1 MRRTVD
7 VKSKPPLQFTMA
19 RRAMEKAS
27 ATLICV
33 LLGGAVLVA
42 QNKPPSAAAT
52 AHIGKGYEL
61 EQKDQYAEA
70 AQEFRAALATD
81 PGASNARYQLAVC
94 LFALGER
101 EASRK
106 EFESLQ
112 KATHGDPSIT
122 YYLGRLDLL
131 AGDAAGAI
139 HRLEPLMSAPPFPD
153 APFYLGS
160 AYLTKGDVPG
170 AIKWLRK
177 GTQIDPR
184 DFRVHYRLARALQ
197 QAGLRKESEEEY
209 TRSTELRE
217 NYNETARQSTAC
229 NQAIRAKPIEEARA
243 VCNAM
248 FDPNDPDRLTTLGM
262 LYGENGKYAEA
273 IEPLKRAAELD
284 PDSFEVFHNLG
295 LTYFRL
301 KRFPEA
307 RAPLEKAVSL
317 RPDFFGSNALLGAAL
332 YSLKDD
338 QAAYRVLDFA
348 HRLKPE
354 DADTVELLF
363 RVSVILGNQFAGAA
377 DYANSLKFL
386 TRAGELRPGSPE
398 LERRIA
404 EVKSLAR

>member
-1 MRRTVD
+1 
-7 VKSKPPLQFTMA
+7 MA
-19 RRAMEKAS
+19 PRAMEKAS
-27 ATLICV
+27 CTLICV
-33 LLGGAVLVA
+33 LLGFALLLG
-42 QNKPPSAAAT
+42 QDHRPPSAAAT
-52 AHIGKGYEL
+52 AHIGRGYEL
-61 EQKDQYAEA
+61 EQKDRYAEA
-70 AQEFRAALATD
+70 AQEFRAALAID
-81 PGASNARYQLAVC
+81 PAASNARYQLAVC
-94 LFALGER
+94 LFALGEHD
-101 EASRK
+101 ESRK

-112 KATHGDPSIT
+112 KASGGDPSVT

-131 AGDAAGAI
+131 AGNAAGAI
-139 HRLEPLMSAPPFPD
+139 HRLEPIMSAPPFSD

-177 GTQIDPR
+177 GTQTDPR

-197 QAGLRKESEEEY
+197 QAGRRKESEEEY

-217 NYNETARQSTAC
+217 SYNETARQSTAC
-229 NQAIRAKPIEEARA
+229 NQAIHAKPVEEARA
-243 VCNAM
+243 VCNAI

-273 IEPLKRAAELD
+273 IEPLKRAAALD

-301 KRFPEA
+301 KRFADA

-338 QAAYRVLDFA
+338 ESAYRVLDFA
-348 HRLKPE
+348 HRLKPD
-354 DADTVELLF
+354 DADTAELLF
-363 RVSVILGNQFAGAA
+363 RVLVILGNKLAGAA
-377 DYANSLKFL
+377 DYASSLKFL
-386 TRAGELRPGSPE
+386 TRAAELRPGSPE
-398 LERRIA
+398 LQRRIA

>member
-1 MRRTVD
+1 M
-7 VKSKPPLQFTMA
+7 K
-19 RRAMEKAS
+19 RALCA
-27 ATLICV
+27 LNCV
-33 LLGGAVLVA
+33 LLGGAILLA
-42 QNKPPSAAAT
+42 QTKQPSSGEAT
-52 AHIGKGYEL
+52 AHIGKGYDL

-70 AQEFRAALATD
+70 AQEFRAALAID
-81 PGASNARYQLAVC
+81 PEASNARYQLAVC
-94 LFALGER
+94 LFALGDR

-106 EFESLQ
+106 EFEWLQ

-139 HRLEPLMSAPPFPD
+139 RRLEPLMTAPPFPD
-153 APFYLGS
+153 GPFYLGS
-160 AYLTKGDVPG
+160 AYLTKGDVPR

-177 GTQIDPR
+177 GTQTDPR

-197 QAGLRKESEEEY
+197 QAGLRKESEQEY

-229 NQAIRAKPIEEARA
+229 NQAIQTKRIEEARA
-243 VCNAM
+243 VCNAI

-273 IEPLKRAAELD
+273 IEPLKRAAALD

-301 KRFPEA
+301 KRFADA
-307 RAPLEKAVSL
+307 RAPLEKAVHL
-317 RPDFFGSNALLGAAL
+317 RPNFFGSNALLGAAL
-332 YSLKDD
+332 YSLKEDRE
-338 QAAYRVLDFA
+338 AYRVLDFA
-348 HRLKPE
+348 HQLKPD
-354 DADTVELLF
+354 DADTAELLF
-363 RVSVILGNQFAGAA
+363 RVSVILGNKSATAG
-377 DYANSLKFL
+377 DYAGSLKFL
-386 TRAGELRPGSPE
+386 TRAAELRPGRAE
-398 LERRIA
+398 VERRIA